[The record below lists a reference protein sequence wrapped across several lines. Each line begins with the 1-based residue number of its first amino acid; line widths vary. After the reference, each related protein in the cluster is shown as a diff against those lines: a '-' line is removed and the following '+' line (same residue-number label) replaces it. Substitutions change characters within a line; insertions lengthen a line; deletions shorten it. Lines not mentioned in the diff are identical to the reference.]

1 MLYNHNGETF
11 KLDNTSSNVK
21 LYHKAVNRWS
31 SGWTY
36 VGNFKTL
43 EKAQA
48 AARLYAR

>member
-11 KLDNTSSNVK
+11 KLENNSNNVK

-36 VGNFKTL
+36 VGEFKSI
-43 EKAQA
+43 EKAQT
-48 AARLYAR
+48 AARLYSR